1 LLQVTVIWFAAEAVA
16 VPTIGAAGAVQGR
29 GAAVAQFEG
38 GAPQASV
45 PVGWAMIW

>member
-1 LLQVTVIWFAAEAVA
+1 MIWFAAEAVGA

-29 GAAVAQFEG
+29 GAAVAQLDG